1 VPESTSPVECVVNRY
16 RSVSFLLILLA
27 VATGSFAADKWKSLK
42 KDGIHDP
49 SNPAI
54 NVLQE
59 PADALSVLQTDT
71 AGNKVDWARSLE
83 YGFIEPRGSLNE
95 DYEPQVLET
104 TVLMRNTMPMRY
116 VRFPHKTHTQ
126 WMSCETCHDSI
137 FVAVED
143 ANPINM
149 GKILNG
155 EYCGVC
161 HGAVSF
167 PLTECDRC
175 HNTDSS
181 TVRDAPAATAGD
193 GGQ

>member
-1 VPESTSPVECVVNRY
+1 MSRY
-16 RSVSFLLILLA
+16 QFIVLSLSLLVLA
-27 VATGSFAADKWKSLK
+27 SAGLAAGKWEPLE

-54 NVLQE
+54 KVLQDPE
-59 PADALSVLQTDT
+59 DALSVLQTDT
-71 AGNKVDWARSLE
+71 VGNKVDWARTLD
-83 YGFIEPRGSLNE
+83 YGFIEPLGSLE
-95 DYEPQVLET
+95 DDYEPQVLET

-116 VRFPHKTHTQ
+116 VRFPHKTHSQ

-137 FVAVED
+137 FIAKEH

-155 EYCGVC
+155 EYCGIC

-181 TVRDAPAATAGD
+181 TVPKEVARPAGD
-193 GGQ
+193 GSP

>member
-1 VPESTSPVECVVNRY
+1 MVSRYPFIVLIVV
-16 RSVSFLLILLA
+16 LLA
-27 VATGSFAADKWKSLK
+27 TASAGLAADKWKPLK

-49 SNPAI
+49 ENPAI
-54 NVLQE
+54 KVLQE

-71 AGNKVDWARSLE
+71 AGNMVDWARSLD
-83 YGFIEPRGSLNE
+83 YGFIEPRGSIE
-95 DYEPQVLET
+95 GEYDPEVLET
-104 TVLMRNTMPMRY
+104 SVLMRNTKPLRY

-137 FVAVED
+137 FVAEPD

-149 GKILNG
+149 GKILQG
-155 EYCGVC
+155 EYCGIC
-161 HGAVSF
+161 HGAVAF

-181 TVRDAPAATAGD
+181 TVPRETAVPARDEGS
-193 GGQ
+193 

>member
-1 VPESTSPVECVVNRY
+1 MNRY
-16 RSVSFLLILLA
+16 PLLLLSIVLLA
-27 VATGSFAADKWKSLK
+27 LASAGLADGKWKPLK

-59 PADALSVLQTDT
+59 PEDALSVLQTDT

-83 YGFIEPRGSLNE
+83 YGFIEPRGSIDGE
-95 DYEPQVLET
+95 YEPEVLET

-137 FVAVED
+137 FIAETD

-149 GKILNG
+149 GKILKG
-155 EYCGVC
+155 EYCGIC
-161 HGAVSF
+161 HGAVAF

-181 TVRDAPAATAGD
+181 TVGREESAATSDKGP
-193 GGQ
+193 

>member
-1 VPESTSPVECVVNRY
+1 MSTYPVEHAVSRYSVTFWAVV
-16 RSVSFLLILLA
+16 LLA
-27 VATGSFAADKWKSLK
+27 IATGSLAAGNWKPLK

-59 PADALSVLQTDT
+59 PADALRVLQADT
-71 AGNKVDWARSLE
+71 AGNMVDWARSLE
-83 YGFIEPRGSLNE
+83 YGFIKPRGSLNE
-95 DYEPQVLET
+95 EFEPQVLET

-126 WMSCETCHDSI
+126 WMSCETCHDAI
-137 FVAVED
+137 FVAEEG

-155 EYCGVC
+155 EYCGIC

-181 TVRDAPAATAGD
+181 TVAREPSAPAGD
-193 GGQ
+193 GG

>member
-1 VPESTSPVECVVNRY
+1 MKNRY
-16 RSVSFLLILLA
+16 TAHTLTCCLLA
-27 VATGSFAADKWKSLK
+27 IASAGVAADKWKPLK

-59 PADALSVLQTDT
+59 PADALSILQQDT
-71 AGNKVDWARSLE
+71 AGNMVDWARSLE
-83 YGFIEPRGSLNE
+83 YGFIEPRGSIEGE
-95 DYEPQVLET
+95 DEPEVLET

-137 FVAVED
+137 FVAELD

-149 GKILNG
+149 GKILRG
-155 EYCGVC
+155 EYCGIC
-161 HGAVSF
+161 HGAVAF

-181 TVRDAPAATAGD
+181 TVRHEVMPPARDEGS
-193 GGQ
+193 

>member
-1 VPESTSPVECVVNRY
+1 MSNYRLLVV
-16 RSVSFLLILLA
+16 SLFVLA
-27 VATGSFAADKWKSLK
+27 VASAGLAADRWKPLK
-42 KDGIHDP
+42 KDGLHDP

-54 NVLQE
+54 NVLQD
-59 PADALSVLQTDT
+59 PGDALGVLQTDT
-71 AGNKVDWARSLE
+71 AGNMVDWARSLE
-83 YGFIEPRGSLNE
+83 YGFIEPRTSLE
-95 DYEPQVLET
+95 GDEPPEVLET

-116 VRFPHKTHTQ
+116 VRFPHRTHTQ
-126 WMSCETCHDSI
+126 WMSCATCHDSI

-181 TVRDAPAATAGD
+181 TVRDEPAAGAGS
-193 GGQ
+193 Q

>member
-1 VPESTSPVECVVNRY
+1 MVNRY
-16 RSVSFLLILLA
+16 SISLLTTFLLAMASAGL
-27 VATGSFAADKWKSLK
+27 AADKWKPLK

-49 SNPAI
+49 ENPAI

-59 PADALSVLQTDT
+59 PADALSVLQTDS

-83 YGFIEPRGSLNE
+83 YGFIEPRSSIDGNGRTKLRG
-95 DYEPQVLET
+95 T

-116 VRFPHKTHTQ
+116 VSFPHKTHTQ
-126 WMSCETCHDSI
+126 WMNCETCHDSI
-137 FVAVED
+137 FIEEPD
-143 ANPINM
+143 ANPISM
-149 GKILNG
+149 RKILQG

-161 HGAVSF
+161 HGAVAF

-181 TVRDAPAATAGD
+181 SVGREAKAPARKEGP
-193 GGQ
+193 

>member
-1 VPESTSPVECVVNRY
+1 MASRY
-16 RSVSFLLILLA
+16 LIILLVMTLMA
-27 VATGSFAADKWKSLK
+27 VASVVLAADKWKPLK

-71 AGNKVDWARSLE
+71 VGNMVDWARSLE
-83 YGFIEPRGSLNE
+83 YGFIEPRGSIEGDDKPKLRR
-95 DYEPQVLET
+95 T
-104 TVLMRNTMPMRY
+104 TVLMKNTLPMRY

-137 FVAVED
+137 FIAERD

-149 GKILNG
+149 GKILKG
-155 EYCGVC
+155 EYCGIC
-161 HGAVSF
+161 HGAVAF

-181 TVRDAPAATAGD
+181 TVGREVPAPARDEGS
-193 GGQ
+193 

>member
-1 VPESTSPVECVVNRY
+1 MIRF
-16 RSVSFLLILLA
+16 RLLSLSLCLLA
-27 VATGSFAADKWKSLK
+27 IASAGLAAGKWQPLK

-49 SNPAI
+49 ANPAI
-54 NVLQE
+54 RVLQE
-59 PADALSVLQTDT
+59 PEDALSVLQTDT
-71 AGNKVDWARSLE
+71 SGNKVDWARSLE
-83 YGFIEPRGSLNE
+83 YGFIEPRGSLKE
-95 DYEPQVLET
+95 DYAPQVLES

-137 FVAVED
+137 FIAEEH

-149 GKILNG
+149 RKILDG
-155 EYCGVC
+155 EYCGIC

-181 TVRDAPAATAGD
+181 TVAKEPTAPAGD

>member
-1 VPESTSPVECVVNRY
+1 MKSRHTVLNLTL
-16 RSVSFLLILLA
+16 FLL
-27 VATGSFAADKWKSLK
+27 ATASAGLSADTWKPLK

-59 PADALSVLQTDT
+59 PADALSVLQADT
-71 AGNKVDWARSLE
+71 AGNMVDWARSLE
-83 YGFIEPRGSLNE
+83 YGSIEPRGSIDGE
-95 DYEPQVLET
+95 YEPELLES

-116 VRFPHKTHTQ
+116 VRFPHNTHTR

-137 FVAVED
+137 FVAEID

-149 GKILNG
+149 GKILRG

-161 HGAVSF
+161 HGAVAF

-181 TVRDAPAATAGD
+181 TVRPDTAVPARDEGS
-193 GGQ
+193 

>member
-1 VPESTSPVECVVNRY
+1 MVV
-16 RSVSFLLILLA
+16 FALA
-27 VATGSFAADKWKSLK
+27 VASAGLAADRWKPLK
-42 KDGIHDP
+42 KDGLHDP
-49 SNPAI
+49 SNPAV

-59 PADALSVLQTDT
+59 PAEALSVLQTDT
-71 AGNKVDWARSLE
+71 AGNMVDWARSLE
-83 YGFIEPRGSLNE
+83 YGFIEPRTSLE
-95 DYEPQVLET
+95 GDEPAEVLET

-137 FVAVED
+137 FVAVEN

-155 EYCGVC
+155 EYCGIC

-181 TVRDAPAATAGD
+181 TVRDEPAAGA

>member
-1 VPESTSPVECVVNRY
+1 MSRY
-16 RSVSFLLILLA
+16 RSISFSIFLLLGASAGL
-27 VATGSFAADKWKSLK
+27 AADKWKPLE

-54 NVLQE
+54 KVLQD
-59 PADALSVLQTDT
+59 PGDALSVLQTDT
-71 AGNKVDWARSLE
+71 VGNKVDWARTLD
-83 YGFIEPRGSLNE
+83 YGFIEPRGSLQE

-137 FVAVED
+137 FVAKEH

-155 EYCGVC
+155 EYCGIC

-181 TVRDAPAATAGD
+181 TVPKEPTASAGD
-193 GGQ
+193 GSQ

>member
-1 VPESTSPVECVVNRY
+1 MS
-16 RSVSFLLILLA
+16 RSQFIFGFLFLLA
-27 VATGSFAADKWKSLK
+27 VASVGLAADKWKPLK

-54 NVLQE
+54 KVLQE

-71 AGNKVDWARSLE
+71 VGNNVDWARTLD
-83 YGFIEPRGSLNE
+83 YGFIEPLGSLDD

-116 VRFPHKTHTQ
+116 VRFPHKTHSQ
-126 WMSCETCHDSI
+126 WMACETCHDSI
-137 FVAVED
+137 FIAKEH

-155 EYCGVC
+155 EYCGIC
-161 HGAVSF
+161 HGSVSF

-181 TVRDAPAATAGD
+181 TVPKESTRPAGD
-193 GGQ
+193 GSP

>member
-1 VPESTSPVECVVNRY
+1 VNRHQ
-16 RSVSFLLILLA
+16 SNILL
-27 VATGSFAADKWKSLK
+27 VALLAIASAPFAAEKWKPLK

-54 NVLQE
+54 SVLQE
-59 PADALSVLQTDT
+59 PAEALGVLQADS
-71 AGNKVDWARSLE
+71 AGNMVDWARSLE
-83 YGFIEPRGSLNE
+83 YGFIEPRASLND
-95 DYEPQVLET
+95 DYEPEVLET
-104 TVLMRNTMPMRY
+104 SVLMRNTMPMRY
-116 VRFPHKTHTQ
+116 VRFPHKTHTR
-126 WMSCETCHDSI
+126 WMSCETCHDAI
-137 FVAVED
+137 FVAKEH

-161 HGAVSF
+161 HGAVAF

-181 TVRDAPAATAGD
+181 TVMDEPAAAAGE
-193 GGQ
+193 GSQ

>member
-1 VPESTSPVECVVNRY
+1 MNRY
-16 RSVSFLLILLA
+16 SIIVWAVILLVLA
-27 VATGSFAADKWKSLK
+27 SAGLAAGKWKPLK
-42 KDGIHDP
+42 KDGLHDP

-59 PADALSVLQTDT
+59 PADALSLLQADT
-71 AGNKVDWARSLE
+71 AGNMVDWARSLE
-83 YGFIEPRGSLNE
+83 YGFIEPRGSLRE
-95 DYEPQVLET
+95 AYEPEVLET
-104 TVLMRNTMPMRY
+104 TVLMRNTMPLRY

-126 WMSCETCHDSI
+126 WMSCETCHDAI
-137 FVAVED
+137 FVAEEG

-155 EYCGVC
+155 EYCGIC

-181 TVRDAPAATAGD
+181 TVAREPRAPAEEGR
-193 GGQ
+193 Q

>member
-1 VPESTSPVECVVNRY
+1 MANRY
-16 RSVSFLLILLA
+16 PIILLSISLLA
-27 VATGSFAADKWKSLK
+27 VASAGLAADKWKPLK

-54 NVLQE
+54 SVLQE
-59 PADALSVLQTDT
+59 PSDALSVLQVDT
-71 AGNKVDWARSLE
+71 AGNMVDWARSLD
-83 YGFIEPRGSLNE
+83 YGFIEPRGSIDGE
-95 DYEPQVLET
+95 YRPEVLET

-137 FVAVED
+137 FIAEEH

-155 EYCGVC
+155 EYCGIC
-161 HGAVSF
+161 HGAVAF

-181 TVRDAPAATAGD
+181 TVGRELKAPERDEGS
-193 GGQ
+193 